1 LFSWPAAAQRVVLF
15 NALPEFSHR
24 ETERLSPEFFKNFS
38 IFSGILS
45 GLPLWS
51 ETADWA
57 LCHWYSSL
65 WVVSRILQNSDWL
78 LFLGERSCLIFPLHF
93 F

>member
-38 IFSGILS
+38 IFSGIQ
-45 GLPLWS
+45 
-51 ETADWA
+51 
-57 LCHWYSSL
+57 
-65 WVVSRILQNSDWL
+65 I
-78 LFLGERSCLIFPLHF
+78 FLIFEIQFVYIEHILAVTHPVRLGTFHL
-93 F
+93 